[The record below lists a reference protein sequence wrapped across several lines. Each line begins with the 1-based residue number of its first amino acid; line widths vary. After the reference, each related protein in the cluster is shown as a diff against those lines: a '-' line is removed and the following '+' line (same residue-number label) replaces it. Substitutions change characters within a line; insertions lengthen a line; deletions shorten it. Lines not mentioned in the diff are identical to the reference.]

1 MNWTRP
7 LQAVAIRAGLR
18 LALAALGTMLAA
30 ALVTPALAATF
41 GTVVPIGGQA
51 ADIALDEP
59 RGVLYIANFTA
70 NRIDVL
76 SLSDNTVHTSY
87 NVAGQPGS
95 LSLSPDG
102 NYLVIA
108 HYGNFTAPGTPANA
122 LTVMNLNANNATQT
136 F

>member
-7 LQAVAIRAGLR
+7 LQAVATRAALW
-18 LALAALGTMLAA
+18 LALAAAAGTMLAP
-30 ALVTPALAATF
+30 ALVTPVLAATF

-108 HYGNFTAPGTPANA
+108 HYGNFTAPGTPATA
-122 LTVMNLNANNATQT
+122 L
-136 F
+136 

>member
-7 LQAVAIRAGLR
+7 LQAVAIRAGLW

-30 ALVTPALAATF
+30 ALVTPVLAATF

-70 NRIDVL
+70 NRIDVM
-76 SLSDNTVHTSY
+76 SLSDNTIHTSY
-87 NVAGQPGS
+87 HVAGQPAS

-102 NYLVIA
+102 SYLVVA
-108 HYGNFTAPGTPANA
+108 HFGNFAAP
-122 LTVMNLNANNATQT
+122 
-136 F
+136 